1 MTGWKRWLVV
11 AGTQHASFTDMALFA
26 DQLGIDFGATT
37 TGTRSTEIT
46 RRYNLAMF
54 DLHLRHRPQP
64 LLDGPSPGYPEVTI
78 AAR

>member
-11 AGTQHASFTDMALFA
+11 AGTQHASFTDLAIFGE
-26 DQLGIDFGATT
+26 QLGIDFGATT
-37 TGTRSTEIT
+37 TGTRSMQIT

-64 LLDGPSPGYPEVTI
+64 LLDGPSPCYPEVTI